1 MDALPPTNRTL
12 DEMDAAARDMGIVP
26 GDPAYAFYTGL
37 RGLYAEQQAGLAQ
50 AIDAIK
56 AAQPKITDEQCKAMG
71 NQLVRSFDRT
81 AKRIASGLTVKAFA
95 VLAAIAVALLP
106 AWRSAGRYS
115 QHRATTHANRHQTAA
130 PSASSGLSRGR
141 RRQRQRRRSRSNAH
155 RITNNARHACTFSVK
170 PPQ

>member
-26 GDPAYAFYTGL
+26 GDPAYAFYAGL

-71 NQLVRSFDRT
+71 NQLVRSVDST

-95 VLAAIAVALLP
+95 VLAAIAVALL
-106 AWRSAGRYS
+106 AAGVAIGWALF
-115 QHRATTHANRHQTAA
+115 ATAGDYTCQ
-130 PSASSGLSRGR
+130 SSSDGGTVCFKWVVPR
-141 RRQRQRRRSRSNAH
+141 
-155 RITNNARHACTFSVK
+155 
-170 PPQ
+170 PPQPTPAPAPPEPQQRPAHHQ